1 MELKLPSWVY
11 YIISSIQNYG
21 ALNEYT
27 SETYESLH
35 KNYVKQ
41 PYRLSNKNNI
51 EEQLMQAV
59 CIMIL
64 KIMNQI
70 NNIFIRF
77 EDKRLYKRR
86 RKQIYK

>member
-1 MELKLPSWVY
+1 MGISYNFIYTKLW
-11 YIISSIQNYG
+11 
-21 ALNEYT
+21 ALNGYT

-59 CIMIL
+59 CITIL
-64 KIMNQI
+64 K
-70 NNIFIRF
+70 NN
-77 EDKRLYKRR
+77 KSN
-86 RKQIYK
+86 